1 MLDHDSNNNL
11 NSQSNKPAQASSQAM
26 EDRSNGLTATYS
38 PDDNKLR
45 LYASAR
51 LDDATYQRVKAAG
64 FRWAPKQELFV
75 APQWTP
81 SRADLLTK
89 LCGEIGDEDV
99 SLVER
104 AERRAERFD
113 EFSDKRASD
122 ATRAR
127 DAVKQLADGIP
138 FGQPILV
145 GHHSERKARKHAQ
158 QIENG
163 MRHAVRMWE
172 TSDYWTRRAAGALSH
187 AKYLER
193 VDVRARRIKKIEAD
207 LRKVQRNHD
216 DAAKQVKAWD
226 LDGLTQQ
233 RAAMIAG
240 FSHLSMCFTL
250 AEYPRALPV
259 SQYEGDKSLW
269 SALNDGIVTPEQA
282 KALAV
287 ASCQR
292 VQRWAG
298 RWIEHYTLRL
308 SYERAMLN
316 AQGGTVA
323 DKTGPEKGGA
333 VRCWAGP
340 RGGWAWIKKVN
351 KVTVTVEDNWGNG
364 GGNFTRNIAMDKL
377 QAVMTVADVAK
388 AREDGRLFETE
399 DGTGF
404 ILRDRAPTENATA
417 PAVITTAKPAAKVDA
432 EGAEATEQMR
442 ASLREGVQVAVA
454 PLFYPTPAALAE
466 DMINLA
472 ELSAGMRVL
481 DPSAG
486 TGVLLHAARNRMVGV
501 ITTAVELDHR
511 LVDRLRLS
519 FDDVKQADFLT
530 CGQELGQ
537 FDAVLMNPPFN
548 RGADI
553 AHIKHAYTML
563 KPGGVLVGICANGPR
578 QNEQLR
584 PLVESTG
591 GSWTDLPAGSF
602 KNAGT
607 NVNTAML
614 VIRSPCW

>member
-11 NSQSNKPAQASSQAM
+11 NTQSNKPAQASSQAM

-99 SLVER
+99 SLVGR
-104 AERRAERFD
+104 AEQRAERFD

-404 ILRDRAPTENATA
+404 ILRDRVPTENAAA

-466 DMINLA
+466 DMVNLA

-486 TGVLLHAARNRMVGV
+486 TGVLLHAARNRTVGV

>member
-11 NSQSNKPAQASSQAM
+11 NSQSNEPAQASSQAM

-51 LDDATYQRVKAAG
+51 LDDATYQRVKASG
-64 FRWAPKQELFV
+64 FRWAPKQGLFV

-81 SRADLLTK
+81 SRADLLTE

-104 AERRAERFD
+104 AEQRAERFD

-240 FSHLSMCFTL
+240 FSHLSMCFRL

-466 DMINLA
+466 DMVNLA

-501 ITTAVELDHR
+501 ITTAVELDYR